1 MPAFDNALFL
11 STLGLIGAVIVVSAL
26 LSGLV
31 ERSGLPQVAIF
42 LALGA
47 AIGPLGLGLL
57 DAGLQSPILRIVST
71 LSLVLVLFT
80 DAVSLNL
87 KEVRTHRRLA
97 FLVIGPGTVMSAV
110 LVAFAGYWLLHLSLP
125 MALILAAALAS
136 TDPVLL
142 RGLLRWPGL
151 PPRVKQALRLES
163 GMNDAVLLPIVQVAM
178 IVVAKGQGLTGM
190 EWAQV
195 GIKILVLSPIAGV
208 IVGLG
213 AIGLLE
219 FFRRRIGVRR
229 DYESI
234 YSIGVAFAAFA
245 AAESIHGSGF
255 LAAFAAGLTIS
266 SIDTELCDCFLE
278 YGETTAEMMLLFTF
292 VLFGTSIIW
301 TGLGV
306 LSPATLGFTALAFL
320 LRPAA
325 FLPALLAARID
336 RRDRLLIGWFGPKGL
351 SSLLLVLL
359 PVFAGIAGSSQV
371 LTICCLVVLCSVVAH
386 GLSPHWI
393 LPRNRQASFPTLSA
407 EPTPGSQL
415 LPDGTTL
422 TLAQLDELQRAGAAV
437 TLIDSRTERA
447 YEESGEVIPSAIR
460 IHPERAV
467 QEARTAGIP
476 HGAFLAVF
484 CA

>member
-26 LSGLV
+26 FSGLV

-47 AIGPLGLGLL
+47 MIGPLGLGLL
-57 DAGLQSPILRIVST
+57 DAGIQSPILRIVST

-87 KEVRTHRRLA
+87 KEVRKHRRLA
-97 FLVIGPGTVMSAV
+97 FLVIGPGTLMSAV
-110 LVAFAGYWLLHLSLP
+110 LVALAGYWLLHLSVP
-125 MALILAAALAS
+125 MSLILAAALAS

-151 PPRVKQALRLES
+151 PANVKQALRLES

-190 EWAQV
+190 EWTQV
-195 GIKILVLSPIAGV
+195 GVKILVLSPVAGA

-306 LSPATLGFTALAFL
+306 IGPATIAFTVLAFL

-336 RRDRLLIGWFGPKGL
+336 LRDRLLIGWFGPKGL

-359 PVFAGIAGSSQV
+359 PVFAGITGSSQV

-386 GLSPHWI
+386 GLSPHLI
-393 LPRNRQASFPTLSA
+393 LPRIRPPSTSA
-407 EPTPGSQL
+407 LVSEPAPQNLT
-415 LPDGTTL
+415 LPDRTL
-422 TLAQLDELQRAGAAV
+422 TLEQFNELRRAGTAV
-437 TLIDSRTERA
+437 TLIDSRTGRA
-447 YEESGEVIPSAIR
+447 FDESGEIIPSAVR
-460 IHPERAV
+460 VHPDRAV
-467 QEARTAGIP
+467 QEAKASGMPREAV
-476 HGAFLAVF
+476 LAVF